1 MENRDW
7 LVKKKEKEE
16 ESEKIKDK
24 KRSMEEYKV
33 KRNIENNKKLFIV
46 KGGYEDIKRSLL
58 MRNYIE

>member
-1 MENRDW
+1 LENRDW

>member
-1 MENRDW
+1 M
-7 LVKKKEKEE
+7 KKKEKEE